1 MYSRFPIQCECSYSK
16 DRFNLAFARKAI
28 EVLRPDN
35 ELALEPSR
43 RGLTL
48 LGETEMALERPISV
62 LREVYGDEVRV
73 SAPTV
78 RYHQGERL
86 EEPHMGL
93 RIRCA
98 PKHYETLRRD
108 LIQRGAMLKDAEVN
122 RLCAVLRANAP
133 LAALVGYP
141 TLVKEATQST
151 AQLVMWLSH
160 YEPVDWPPD
169 GSAA

>member
-1 MYSRFPIQCECSYSK
+1 
-16 DRFNLAFARKAI
+16 
-28 EVLRPDN
+28 
-35 ELALEPSR
+35 
-43 RGLTL
+43 
-48 LGETEMALERPISV
+48 
-62 LREVYGDEVRV
+62 
-73 SAPTV
+73 
-78 RYHQGERL
+78 
-86 EEPHMGL
+86 
-93 RIRCA
+93 
-98 PKHYETLRRD
+98 
-108 LIQRGAMLKDAEVN
+108 VN